1 MVAPLITNH
10 NYYSLLVA
18 WTQYTADR
26 HSSFSSYVVCC
37 AVALSFFGLILKKLY
52 ISLGALQL
60 YFIRFALERDVV
72 SLRVTMAINFK
83 VILCCNLLVV
93 VFVAMDEQQLN
104 TMKRYQIESIIVMM
118 LLIASHIQSMT

>member
-10 NYYSLLVA
+10 KYHSILVA

-26 HSSFSSYVVCC
+26 HSIFPSYVVWC

-52 ISLGALQL
+52 ISLGAML

-72 SLRVTMAINFK
+72 SLRVTMAINLK

-93 VFVAMDEQQLN
+93 VFVAMDELQLN

-118 LLIASHIQSMT
+118 LLIGLHIQSMT